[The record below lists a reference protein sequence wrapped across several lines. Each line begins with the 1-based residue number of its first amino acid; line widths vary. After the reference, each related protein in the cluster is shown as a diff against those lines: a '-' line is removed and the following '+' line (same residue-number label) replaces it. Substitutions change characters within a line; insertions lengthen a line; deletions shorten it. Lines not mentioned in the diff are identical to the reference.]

1 MSRLESEFTGIHFE
15 NPFVLS
21 SSPATV
27 NARMIKKGFAA
38 GWGGAVLKTIGLE
51 ATPNP
56 CPRLQVVKDGRH
68 KTGMVNIELIS
79 DLSVGQWVE
88 ELKEIRDSYP
98 ERPIIASITATSNP
112 AEWQE
117 IVARLAHQGISGF
130 EVMATCPVLSHSKD
144 VIQLGQDPESLK
156 MAVGWVREATTLPV
170 WVKLSPNDADITRT
184 ARAAWEGG
192 ADAVVATDTLSG
204 LGGIDLEAFT
214 PLPAVGGVGI
224 FGGYSGPGLKAVS
237 LRCAAAIGQG
247 VGMPLVG
254 CGGISRW
261 QDAAEYLAVGAS
273 LVEVCTAVMWQGYG
287 IIEGLCAGLEEY
299 LAGHGFENIA
309 ELRGRALGQLKG
321 YADIDLKLRQLAV
334 VAASRCNGC
343 GVCATA
349 CGSGGFEAIEMVAK
363 EAVVDPGRCD
373 GCGLCVGVCPTG
385 AISMIRGVTSAHY
398 FTTKRK
404 ARDDEI
410 PGYQFPNEAKFFLN
424 ICWPLE

>member
-98 ERPIIASITATSNP
+98 ERPIIASIMGGGRP
-112 AEWQE
+112 EDWQSV
-117 IVARLAHQGISGF
+117 IRLLEPLGINAFEANVSCPNFAHAGRG
-130 EVMATCPVLSHSKD
+130 A
-144 VIQLGQDPESLK
+144 QLGQDPESLHLAITW
-156 MAVGWVREATTLPV
+156 MREATSLPL
-170 WVKLSPNDADITRT
+170 WVKLTPNVADIVSL
-184 ARAAWEGG
+184 ARVSKDAG
-192 ADAVVATDTLSG
+192 ADAVIATNTLSG

-299 LAGHGFENIA
+299 LAGHGFENIT

-343 GVCATA
+343 GVCAEA

-363 EAVVDPGRCD
+363 EAVIDAGRCD

-385 AISMIRGVTSAHY
+385 AISMIPA
-398 FTTKRK
+398 
-404 ARDDEI
+404 
-410 PGYQFPNEAKFFLN
+410 
-424 ICWPLE
+424 